1 MEIDDKENVME
12 NLQAVIDWNM
22 AEAQC
27 DDHADDLYA
36 QIWFFECAANAFA
49 IKSFVEC
56 GMIAKARERFTDLDD
71 MLQEDI
77 AEALDKQMGLNWTEK
92 TFGEFG

>member
-1 MEIDDKENVME
+1 MD
-12 NLQAVIDWNM
+12 
-22 AEAQC
+22 
-27 DDHADDLYA
+27 A

-49 IKSFVEC
+49 IKAFVEF
-56 GMIAKARERFTDLDD
+56 GMSAKARERFTDLDD